1 MAEADTTYS
10 GVTQYPGLPAPGEY
24 IDYTLPIN
32 IVPVRYE
39 IGFDTDSWPL
49 RWILYG
55 KLDNKEWQDLDTR
68 NYVDGE
74 KGYNKIDPAFRAN
87 VYANTLSYDI
97 TEKYTVDSLR
107 LFVSVSSG
115 ISIKIREFRI
125 FDQFGR
131 FMPFLV
137 PFCTNTSSMYH
148 SGSLNFSRLD
158 HFSIDAPLQS
168 DFYAVGHDFIEIDK
182 GMISGPTR

>member
-1 MAEADTTYS
+1 MTDTTYG
-10 GVTQYPGLPAPGEY
+10 GVTKYPGLPEEGEY

-32 IVPVRYE
+32 IVPIRYE
-39 IGFDTDSWPL
+39 IGFDVDSWPL
-49 RWILYG
+49 NWTLYG
-55 KLDNKEWQDLDTR
+55 KLDNGEWQSLDTQKYSE
-68 NYVDGE
+68 NL
-74 KGYNKIDPAFRAN
+74 NIIDPAFKAN
-87 VYANTLSYDI
+87 VYANTLSYNI
-97 TEKYTVDSLR
+97 KNKYTVDQFR
-107 LFVSVSSG
+107 LFVPVSSG
-115 ISIKIREFRI
+115 VSIKIREFRI